1 MSMAFW
7 HTLVVMHSI
16 LRQYAWSPSN
26 MLEAVIEPKRNAP
39 FGIFCLH

>member
-1 MSMAFW
+1 MDDMDAE
-7 HTLVVMHSI
+7 LDD
-16 LRQYAWSPSN
+16 